1 MQNSNSQVDV
11 EVLADAADVNAM
23 YNDSLLNLK
32 DRKPVI
38 KGSVVPHSEAE
49 RELLAKEY
57 YASVRTN
64 VSTRAVVLLR
74 LLFVWFGGAM
84 LTSVIPDCELC
95 VGPSGLDTVQRKS
108 SFPI

>member
-57 YASVRTN
+57 YAGVRTN
-64 VSTRAVVLLR
+64 VSCRCLVA
-74 LLFVWFGGAM
+74 FVGLGGW
-84 LTSVIPDCELC
+84 C
-95 VGPSGLDTVQRKS
+95 
-108 SFPI
+108 